1 MANVSVAAEWQL
13 LYNRYYRKPELYPMR
28 WKHVDLARNK
38 IAAAPFGGPLAVIR
52 DDSKIVQLHGESAL
66 RKLRIFSSSGHLLAD
81 TVWRNPGGRLIG
93 MSWTDDHTLVCVVQ
107 DGTVYRYDV
116 HARLIEPNLSLGNN
130 LFIYYF
136 ENLGNVLGIEGLF
149 VMDYKKKSDY
159 DTRSFRDEFLE
170 IFIKSISCF
179 VLIVY
184 QNENHFFFT
193 KISY

>member
-1 MANVSVAAEWQL
+1 
-13 LYNRYYRKPELYPMR
+13 
-28 WKHVDLARNK
+28 
-38 IAAAPFGGPLAVIR
+38 
-52 DDSKIVQLHGESAL
+52 
-66 RKLRIFSSSGHLLAD
+66 
-81 TVWRNPGGRLIG
+81 